1 MAGDGRASTAAGIA
15 RSIRIYHR
23 DAGRTARMDAL
34 NALFLRP
41 GGLAFDIGA
50 HVGDRTASF
59 RRLGARVV
67 AAEPQPA
74 ALRALRLMFRRD
86 PEVTL
91 VAAAVGAAAGRIT
104 LHLNTRNPTVST
116 VSPGFIAAAQGAPG
130 WEGQDWDRAIEVP
143 VVTLDD
149 LVARHGLPDFVKIDV
164 EGHEAAVLAGL
175 SRPVPALS
183 FEFTTIQRDRALEAL
198 DQVARLGSYRFNVSV
213 GEAHA
218 LEFAEWTDAAG
229 IAAYLRDTPQATNA
243 GDVFAV
249 RL

>member
-1 MAGDGRASTAAGIA
+1 MAAGIA

-23 DAGRTARMDAL
+23 DEGRTARMDAL
-34 NALFLRP
+34 NARFLRP

-86 PEVTL
+86 PGVTL
-91 VAAAVGAAAGRIT
+91 VPAALGAEAGRIT

-149 LVARHGLPDFVKIDV
+149 LVDRHGLPDFMKIDV

-175 SRPVPALS
+175 SRPIPALS

-198 DQVARLGSYRFNVSV
+198 GEVARLGDYRFNVSV

-218 LEFAEWTDAAG
+218 LAFADWTDAAAM
-229 IAAYLRDTPQATNA
+229 AAFLRDTPQATNA

-249 RL
+249 RR